1 MFLLNDFAYWC
12 QQLIAESLVKNGKG
26 ILPVVSPA
34 PKDHHSLLQLY
45 LDGQKDKLFIFLSFE
60 DKTKH
65 KISVKKFIDKKHFL
79 EGKNVLFLKLQ
90 ITQFFYTNHAFE
102 VLTGRNKLK
111 ISTYF
116 GKNIMLKLL

>member
-1 MFLLNDFAYWC
+1 MIKNMFKTKVSVRFSEY
-12 QQLIAESLVKNGKG
+12 ESLGKKDKG
-26 ILPVVSPA
+26 FLPLISNV

-79 EGKNVLFLKLQ
+79 EGKNIDLVC
-90 ITQFFYTNHAFE
+90 ITKKIVDRTDWYNWFNKKTNKF
-102 VLTGRNKLK
+102 
-111 ISTYF
+111 S
-116 GKNIMLKLL
+116 